1 MAGDVQDF
9 QSDVLDRSHDRP
21 VVVDFWAAWCGPCRV
36 LGPVL
41 ERLAE
46 QAHGAWILA
55 KVDTEA
61 LPEIATRY
69 GVRGIPNVKLFLEGK
84 PTAEFT
90 GALPE
95 ASVRQWLEKY
105 LPAKFVRELE
115 HAEAL
120 FVSGNEQGALITVE
134 DVLAKDPGNLPARI
148 LAAQILLFS
157 DPDRAI
163 SLLEGLEEH
172 VDNFEKVDSVRTLAA
187 VLSKA
192 ANPDGLPEGTV
203 RALYGSALH
212 AAARRDFN
220 AALAAFIQVIRT
232 DRHYDLDG
240 SRKAC
245 IAIFKYLGESH
256 ELTLK
261 HRRDFSS
268 ALY

>member
-1 MAGDVQDF
+1 MAVDVQDF
-9 QSDVLDRSHDRP
+9 QRDVLDRSRDCP

-36 LGPVL
+36 LGPIL

-46 QAHGAWILA
+46 QAHGTWILA
-55 KVDTEA
+55 KVDTETF
-61 LPEIATRY
+61 PEIAERY

-95 ASVRQWLEKY
+95 PSIRQWLEKH
-105 LPAKFVRELE
+105 LPGKFLRELE

-120 FVSGNEQGALITVE
+120 FVSGNERAALDIVE
-134 DVLAKDPGNLPARI
+134 EVLSKDSANLKARI

-157 DPDRAI
+157 DPDRAT
-163 SLLEGLEEH
+163 SLLEDVEEH

-187 VLSKA
+187 ILSKA
-192 ANPDGLPEGTV
+192 ASPDGLPEGPV
-203 RALYGSALH
+203 KASYASALH
-212 AAARRDFN
+212 AAARKDFD
-220 AALAAFIQVIRT
+220 AALASFIEVIRA
-232 DRHYDLDG
+232 DRHFDHDG

-245 IAIFKYLGESH
+245 IAIFKYLGEGH

-261 HRRDFSS
+261 HRRDFSR